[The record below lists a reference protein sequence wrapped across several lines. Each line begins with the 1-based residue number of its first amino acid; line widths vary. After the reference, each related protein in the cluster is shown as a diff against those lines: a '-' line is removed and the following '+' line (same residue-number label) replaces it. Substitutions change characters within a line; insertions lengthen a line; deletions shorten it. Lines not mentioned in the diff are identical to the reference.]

1 MKRIL
6 SAGAAL
12 AIFAGP
18 AFAEGDAEKGAKNFN
33 KCKACHVI
41 ADDAGEEIVKG
52 GKTGPNL
59 YGIVG
64 RTAGTYEG
72 FNYSDAMVAA
82 GEAGLVWE
90 EADFTTYVADPS
102 KFLKEYLD
110 DTSARGKM
118 TFKLRKEDEAANIW
132 AYLAS
137 VGPQS

>member
-1 MKRIL
+1 MKCIL
-6 SAGAAL
+6 SAAVA
-12 AIFAGP
+12 FAFVAVP
-18 AFAEGDAEKGAKNFN
+18 AFAEGDAEEGAKNFN

-41 ADDAGEEIVKG
+41 VDDAGEEIVKG

-59 YGIVG
+59 YGVVG

-72 FNYSDAMVAA
+72 FNYSDAMVSA

-90 EADFTTYVADPS
+90 EADFATYVADPS

-118 TFKLRKEDEAANIW
+118 TFKLRKEDEVANIW